1 MKKTVIYSIILTCIF
16 IFAPAFMVQFDENTH
31 QTINNE
37 DVNKDNINKDNNDK
51 KMDIKDTTNEISI
64 FSSNTCF
71 KKTYYINKEK
81 VNVYEDSSGN
91 DKIIFTLPKNDVVVA
106 YKENNGY
113 LYCEEN
119 KDGKKG
125 WIKKNSDNLKG
136 EIYKKTEY
144 TLDVNLTNQNINVIK
159 KDKVLKNI
167 KCSTGILGDQETE
180 TPLGIFNIQCKGEY
194 FYSNKY
200 KEGARYYI
208 KFFSNYLIHS
218 IPVDKKGNIIEDEKK
233 KIGFPASHGCIRI
246 SIQDAEWIYNNIPE
260 GSSVIIHY

>member
-16 IFAPAFMVQFDENTH
+16 IFAPAFIVQLDEST
-31 QTINNE
+31 QQIINYE
-37 DVNKDNINKDNNDK
+37 DINKDNSNK
-51 KMDIKDTTNEISI
+51 KVDIKDTTNDVSI
-64 FSSNTCF
+64 FSSKTCF
-71 KKTYYINKEK
+71 KKTYYINTNK

-91 DKIIFTLPKNDVVVA
+91 DKIVFTLPKDDVVVA

-125 WIKKNSDNLKG
+125 WIKKNSDNFKG
-136 EIYKKTEY
+136 AISKKTEY

-159 KDKVLKNI
+159 KDKVLKKI
-167 KCSTGILGDQETE
+167 QCSTGMLGDQETE

-260 GSSVIIHY
+260 DSSVIIHY

>member
-16 IFAPAFMVQFDENTH
+16 IFAPAFMVQLDENTH

-37 DVNKDNINKDNNDK
+37 DVNKDNNDK
-51 KMDIKDTTNEISI
+51 NMDIKDTANEISI

-71 KKTYYINKEK
+71 KKTYYISKEK

-91 DKIIFTLPKNDVVVA
+91 DKIIFTLPKDDVVVA

-159 KDKVLKNI
+159 KDKALKNI

-194 FYSNKY
+194 FYSDKY

>member
-1 MKKTVIYSIILTCIF
+1 VKKTVIYSIILTCIF
-16 IFAPAFMVQFDENTH
+16 IFAPAFMVQLDENTQ
-31 QTINNE
+31 QTINN
-37 DVNKDNINKDNNDK
+37 DDINKNNNDK
-51 KMDIKDTTNEISI
+51 KIDIKDTTNDISI
-64 FSSNTCF
+64 FSSKTCF

-81 VNVYEDSSGN
+81 VNVYEDSSGK
-91 DKIIFTLPKNDVVVA
+91 DKIIFTLPKDDVVVA
-106 YKENNGY
+106 YQENNGY

-144 TLDVNLTNQNINVIK
+144 TLDINLTNQNISVIK
-159 KDKVLKNI
+159 KDKVLK
-167 KCSTGILGDQETE
+167 KVQCSTGILGDQETE
-180 TPLGIFNIQCKGEY
+180 TPLGIFNVQCKGEY

-200 KEGARYYI
+200 QEGARYYI

-246 SIQDAEWIYNNIPE
+246 SIHDAEWIYNNIPE

>member
-1 MKKTVIYSIILTCIF
+1 MKKTMTYSIILTFIL
-16 IFAPAFMVQFDENTH
+16 IFAPAFMVKLDGNTH
-31 QTINNE
+31 QTINVNDIE
-37 DVNKDNINKDNNDK
+37 KSSIDKNIDVKDVQSD
-51 KMDIKDTTNEISI
+51 ISI
-64 FSSNTCF
+64 FSSSTCF
-71 KKTYYINKEK
+71 KKTYYINIANL
-81 VNVYEDSSGN
+81 NVYEDSSGK
-91 DKIIFTLPKNDVVVA
+91 DKIIFTLPKDDVVVA

-119 KDGKKG
+119 KEGKKG

-144 TLDVNLTNQNINVIK
+144 TLDINLTDQNMNIIK
-159 KDKVLKNI
+159 NDKVMK
-167 KCSTGILGDQETE
+167 KVQCSTGIMGDQETE
-180 TPLGIFNIQCKGEY
+180 TPLGIFNVQCKGEY
-194 FYSNKY
+194 FYSTKY

-246 SIQDAEWIYNNIPE
+246 SIQDAEWIYKNIPE

>member
-1 MKKTVIYSIILTCIF
+1 MKKTLIYSIILTCIF
-16 IFAPAFMVQFDENTH
+16 IFAPAFMVQLNENTY
-31 QTINNE
+31 QTINN
-37 DVNKDNINKDNNDK
+37 NNINEDDSYK
-51 KMDIKDTTNEISI
+51 KLDTEDMESDISI
-64 FSSNTCF
+64 FSSTTCF
-71 KKTYYINKEK
+71 KKTYYINKTK
-81 VNVYEDSSGN
+81 VNVYEDSSGK
-91 DKIIFTLPKNDVVVA
+91 DKVLFTLSKDDVVVA

-136 EIYKKTEY
+136 AIYKKTEY
-144 TLDVNLTNQNINVIK
+144 TLDVNLTNQNMNVIK
-159 KDKVLKNI
+159 KDKVVRKI
-167 KCSTGILGDQETE
+167 QCSTGIMGNQETE
-180 TPLGIFNIQCKGEY
+180 TPLGIFSIQCKGEY
-194 FYSNKY
+194 FYSSKY